1 MKKKNLFLV
10 ISLAVLV
17 VIIGITWLWYQ
28 KSTSSDNSFKDIK
41 KRGVLVVGSD
51 IPYGVMEFFDSNN
64 KPAGIDVDI
73 AQEIASRL
81 NLKLEFNDYDWDT
94 LFTKLKNNEIDLAIS
109 SITITP
115 ERQKEIL
122 FSNPYFEGGQVI
134 IVNRNNQDIKGINNL
149 INKRIATQENT
160 TGYDEAK
167 KYTTKNLISTY
178 PNFNVT
184 NEGVVIINDL
194 QNGKFDAMIVD
205 YTQALSIIRNN
216 QGLKI
221 VGVPFTK
228 EEYGVAM
235 KLGNNSLLNKIN
247 TTLQRMQ
254 KDGTLEQIKIKW
266 SKI

>member
-17 VIIGITWLWYQ
+17 VIIGITWLLYQ
-28 KSTSSDNSFKDIK
+28 KSTTLDDSFKDIK
-41 KRGVLVVGSD
+41 ERGVLIVGSD
-51 IPYGVMEFFDSNN
+51 MPYGVMEFFDNN

-73 AQEIASRL
+73 AQEIANRL
-81 NLKLEFNDYDWDT
+81 GLKLEFNDYNWGT
-94 LFTKLKNNEIDLAIS
+94 LFAKLKNNEIDLAIS

-122 FSNPYFEGGQVI
+122 FSNPYFDGGQVI
-134 IVNRNNQDIKGINNL
+134 IVNRDNQDIKGINNL

-167 KYTTKNLISTY
+167 KYTTKNLIFTY
-178 PNFNVT
+178 PNFKVT
-184 NEGVVIINDL
+184 NEGVIIINDL

-221 VGVPFTK
+221 IGVPFTK
-228 EEYGVAM
+228 EEYGVAT

-247 TTLQRMQ
+247 TVLQKMQ